1 MFRILKVPVYVP
13 VIVPKKMKRS
23 TNSEPA
29 GFTAQPPEK
38 KKPVQEAL
46 YETIDE
52 FNDIWS
58 DLKRK

>member
-1 MFRILKVPVYVP
+1 MFRIIKVPVYIP
-13 VIVPKKMKRS
+13 VIVPKTMKRS

-29 GFTAQPPEK
+29 GFTAQPLK
-38 KKPVQEAL
+38 NKNTTEAL